1 MIADVQKEIERQK
14 QKAAAVNERLE
25 RLMKEMDITD
35 PLKTGNDNQIERNL
49 AGQLVFLRRL
59 KKHNPANPKLIRTLT
74 CFAVLTYALG
84 T

>member
-1 MIADVQKEIERQK
+1 MISDVQKEIERQK

-25 RLMKEMDITD
+25 SLMKEMDITD

-49 AGQLVFLRRL
+49 AGQLAFLRRL